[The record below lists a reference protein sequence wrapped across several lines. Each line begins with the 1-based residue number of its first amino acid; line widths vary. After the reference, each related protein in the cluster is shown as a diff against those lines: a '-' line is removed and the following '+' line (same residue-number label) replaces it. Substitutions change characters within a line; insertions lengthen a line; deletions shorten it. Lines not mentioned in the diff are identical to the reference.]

1 MCIYIYTTQRGT
13 ERDGEREREGARE
26 RARERETETERKRER
41 TKERERQRA
50 TEREREKEGE
60 SHTEVRHHP
69 LGDCLS
75 APYIKKTFDRTP
87 SNRIPAPEEGA
98 PNSAKKKHSSK
109 AARKKFKAKP

>member
-1 MCIYIYTTQRGT
+1 MCVYISILQLHREGQRET
-13 ERDGEREREGARE
+13 EREREREGARE

-41 TKERERQRA
+41 TKERERQR
-50 TEREREKEGE
+50 EREREKEGE
-60 SHTEVRHHP
+60 SNTEVRHHP

-98 PNSAKKKHSSK
+98 PNSAKKAQQQSSTE
-109 AARKKFKAKP
+109 KK